1 MVVSLINDLVEPNPN
16 PRPCSHLLNLTF
28 FYTRICCAKFS
39 NSDNSQPDHPPIAK
53 DSSENGDDG
62 NANLVNNESSTEDAP
77 DEGDE
82 SENDNNSSLSG
93 NSNVWT
99 IPNAPLIEITEAYDN
114 GSCLNDEKIYED
126 LCYVTFSPNSREVH
140 MIDAILICL
149 NFFP

>member
-1 MVVSLINDLVEPNPN
+1 M
-16 PRPCSHLLNLTF
+16 LLQ
-28 FYTRICCAKFS
+28 KFS
-39 NSDNSQPDHPPIAK
+39 NSDNSQPGHPPIAH
-53 DSSENGDDG
+53 DSSEDGDDG
-62 NANLVNNESSTEDAP
+62 SGNMANNESSIEDPSIVAGDG

-114 GSCLNDEKIYED
+114 ESALNDEKIYED

-140 MIDAILICL
+140 IIAAILICFGSEL
-149 NFFP
+149 FSTQVCFR